1 MISKRSR
8 TLKQACGAV
17 CLTGLL
23 MMPVQGAAQGR
34 DGAFDAATTNRV
46 IESVAVVF
54 QGCEGVDP
62 VYLPDCVGKALQSG
76 ASKISNNPAYWEAHV
91 ALTRLSRGL
100 TRSVRANRDQ
110 DASRLR
116 AGGVR
121 LDAVL
126 ASELPALSAET
137 EGAIGRAIDDL
148 DRLSASEVEAFAPLR
163 DLLLNKRPWP

>member
-1 MISKRSR
+1 MIKKRS
-8 TLKQACGAV
+8 LAFKEACVAL

-23 MMPVQGAAQGR
+23 TLPTPGLTQGR

-46 IESVAVVF
+46 IESVASIF
-54 QGCEGVDP
+54 QGCEGVEAI
-62 VYLPDCVGKALQSG
+62 YLPDCVGKALQRG

-100 TRSVRANRDQ
+100 TRSVRANRDE
-110 DASRLR
+110 DANRLR

-137 EGAIGRAIDDL
+137 ERAIGRAIEDL
-148 DRLSASEVEAFAPLR
+148 ERLSASEVEAFAPLR